1 MAASLAILNCKLD
14 IIPEAIIK
22 EAFCGCN
29 RKWKRNE
36 QPQILN
42 LTQNQFVRLLLSMLI
57 TINQQNPPLRLIHQ
71 VVEILKKGG
80 IVIYPTDTY
89 YGMGCDIMNK
99 KAIEKIY
106 QLKQRNK
113 SIPFSFICS
122 GLKNISDYAKVSNY
136 AYKTMKRLLPGPY
149 TFILEGSRLVPK
161 IMLTKRK
168 TAGIR
173 VPDNPICLAL
183 VNELEN
189 PLLTTSATM
198 PDGTIFHDASLI
210 HDFFGKRVDA
220 VVDGSIVP
228 GQPSSVISL
237 IDDIPEVIRKGI
249 GDVSLF
255 E

>member
-1 MAASLAILNCKLD
+1 MGYIPLFTYNC
-14 IIPEAIIK
+14 
-22 EAFCGCN
+22 
-29 RKWKRNE
+29 
-36 QPQILN
+36 
-42 LTQNQFVRLLLSMLI
+42 
-57 TINQQNPPLRLIHQ
+57 IHKI
-71 VVEILKKGG
+71 VAILKKGG
-80 IVIYPTDTY
+80 IVVYPTDTY
-89 YGMGCDIMNK
+89 YGIGCDIMNK
-99 KAIEKIY
+99 RAIEKIY

-113 SIPFSFICS
+113 SKPFSFICS
-122 GLKNISDYAKVSNY
+122 GLKNISNYAKVSNY

-189 PLLTTSATM
+189 PLLTTSATK

-210 HDFFGKRVDA
+210 HDFFGTRVE
-220 VVDGSIVP
+220 VVIDGSIVP
-228 GQPSSVISL
+228 GLPSSVISL
-237 IDDIPEVIRKGI
+237 IDDMPEVIRKGI
-249 GDVSLF
+249 GDVSIF